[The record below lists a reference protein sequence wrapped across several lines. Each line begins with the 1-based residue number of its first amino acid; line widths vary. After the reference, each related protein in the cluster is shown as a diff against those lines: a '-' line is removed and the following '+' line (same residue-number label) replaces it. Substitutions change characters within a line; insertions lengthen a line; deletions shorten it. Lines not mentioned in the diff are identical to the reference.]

1 MTIYRN
7 NFNDILRQGGP
18 DALIQS
24 LKDKTTPCPVASMPA
39 TDDGLTLALSGP
51 VTFAHTAR
59 LARELRPRAAAA
71 RVLDWSAVTQVDSSA
86 VALILE
92 LARAAGHGHTCASR
106 RLACPA

>member
-1 MTIYRN
+1 
-7 NFNDILRQGGP
+7 
-18 DALIQS
+18 
-24 LKDKTTPCPVASMPA
+24 MPA

-92 LARAAGHGHTCASR
+92 LARAAGHGHTLR
-106 RLACPA
+106 QPPAGLSSLITLYGVENLVRAP